1 MGRTA
6 LRRATVVLTAAL
18 VLTVTFSPV
27 AHAADAGLAAAMLD
41 TGDLPAG
48 FTPDAALTGPLTAQR
63 AHDLGLNPG
72 QSWSRNTS
80 IRTWLAPDGAV
91 VVEAAV
97 DAGTGDH
104 ARAGA
109 ASGVSTLKEQGATRQ
124 PVAGFDVYG
133 GFVGR
138 YFELMLPLARG
149 PYLFGL
155 HVLVPA
161 SSAGSAGR
169 LMSELGAAQVRKVPA
184 DTPDTARPSYAP
196 AAAGAVVGALLGYLL
211 LAYGV
216 GYLRNP
222 LRRKPW
228 RPRSRRPQLQPADAV
243 SDAVSGAVDGATDVS
258 EAAGRSSRVAVAR
271 LAVQL
276 AGLGLV
282 VYAADVFQVR
292 FWYAYLAAGLV
303 VVWAGGRFIR
313 PAGAGRGANRAIT
326 AGSHRVLVTV
336 MLVLA
341 SAMILFGLAAAVA
354 FGLCQVQPPGATV
367 QDLPRLPGLGL
378 SGLGTITVQD
388 LATGLAEAG
397 LGLLVLGA
405 VIFLVARRLGSADA
419 RRLMLRDPR
428 PPVLY
433 LRSFTDDRLRLWTA
447 TLGRPSLVERFTPRR
462 FGRFEE
468 VLVRH
473 LSRYGPVIA
482 VNPPGTR
489 LAPLRAARET
499 IEPANWQSAV
509 AGWMAHSALIVFL
522 APPSRVTQGLPW
534 ELRTVAEHGQL
545 DKALVVVPPVPA
557 EQLQARWRALEA
569 ACAGLWPFTV
579 ACPLA
584 DPRALVLAFRHGRW
598 DVATGD
604 TRTEWSYAAALDRVL
619 GGPRRPTAAAAGGP
633 RPGGRWGPL
642 TLPVAAL
649 IVMVAAVMAGA
660 GTWYAVNQAP
670 TARMAVTRHSVPPS
684 PVPSSPSL
692 RDGWTSSS
700 LTLTVAPS
708 SAPPTSAQ
716 PSSTP
721 PTSAQPSSTP
731 PATAQPSSTSPS
743 TAADAAVL
751 APAAARY
758 PGAAAIQAV
767 MSRYFQAVN
776 GRDYAA
782 YRATQS
788 PGIAMTA
795 SQFQAGFESTQ
806 DADVLVTGITT
817 APGGRPAADVTFTS
831 RQQPQDG
838 PEGESCTNWHVTMYF
853 DGSAGTYT
861 IGAPPNGYK
870 AAYQACPA

>member
-27 AHAADAGLAAAMLD
+27 AHAADAGLTAAMLD

-48 FTPDAALTGPLTAQR
+48 FTPDTALTGPLTAQR
-63 AHDLGLNPG
+63 ARDLGLNPG
-72 QSWSRNTS
+72 QSWSRDTS
-80 IRTWLAPDGAV
+80 VRTWLAAGGAV
-91 VVEAAV
+91 AVEAAV

-109 ASGVSTLKEQGATRQ
+109 ASGVSALKEQGATRE

-138 YFELMLPLARG
+138 YFELVLPLARG

-155 HVLVPA
+155 YVLVPA
-161 SSAGSAGR
+161 SSAGSADR

-184 DTPDTARPSYAP
+184 DTPDTARPSDAP
-196 AAAGAVVGALLGYLL
+196 AAAGAVIGALIGYLL
-211 LAYGV
+211 LVNGV

-228 RPRSRRPQLQPADAV
+228 RPRSRRVRPEPAGAD
-243 SDAVSGAVDGATDVS
+243 DGAVDGATDVS
-258 EAAGRSSRVAVAR
+258 AAARRSSGVAIGR
-271 LAVQL
+271 MAVQL
-276 AGLGLV
+276 AALGLV
-282 VYAADVFQVR
+282 AYAADVFQVR

-313 PAGAGRGANRAIT
+313 PAGAGRGTNRAIM

-336 MLVLA
+336 MLVVA
-341 SAMILFGLAAAVA
+341 SAMILFGLAATVA
-354 FGLCQVQPPGATV
+354 FGLYRIQPPGATV
-367 QDLPRLPGLGL
+367 QDLPGLPGLDL
-378 SGLGTITVQD
+378 SGLGTTTGQD
-388 LATGLAEAG
+388 LATGLAAAG

-433 LRSFTDDRLRLWTA
+433 LRSFTDDRLRLRTA

-462 FGRFEE
+462 FDRFEE

-489 LAPLRAARET
+489 LAPLGAARET

-522 APPSRVTQGLPW
+522 APPSRVTQGLHW

-557 EQLQARWRALEA
+557 EQLQARWRALGA
-569 ACAGLWPFTV
+569 ACAGLWPSTV
-579 ACPLA
+579 ARQLA
-584 DPRALVLAFRHGRW
+584 DQRTLVLAFRHGRW
-598 DVATGD
+598 DVATAD

-619 GGPRRPTAAAAGGP
+619 GGPRRPTPAAGGP
-633 RPGGRWGPL
+633 PPGGRWGPL

-649 IVMVAAVMAGA
+649 IVMLAAVMAGA
-660 GTWYAVNQAP
+660 GTWYAVDQAP
-670 TARMAVTRHSVPPS
+670 TARIAVTRHSVPPS

-692 RDGWTSSS
+692 QDGWTSSS
-700 LTLTVAPS
+700 LTLSVAP
-708 SAPPTSAQ
+708 
-716 PSSTP
+716 
-721 PTSAQPSSTP
+721 
-731 PATAQPSSTSPS
+731 
-743 TAADAAVL
+743 
-751 APAAARY
+751 
-758 PGAAAIQAV
+758 
-767 MSRYFQAVN
+767 
-776 GRDYAA
+776 
-782 YRATQS
+782 
-788 PGIAMTA
+788 
-795 SQFQAGFESTQ
+795 
-806 DADVLVTGITT
+806 
-817 APGGRPAADVTFTS
+817 
-831 RQQPQDG
+831 
-838 PEGESCTNWHVTMYF
+838 
-853 DGSAGTYT
+853 
-861 IGAPPNGYK
+861 
-870 AAYQACPA
+870 

>member
-27 AHAADAGLAAAMLD
+27 AHAADAGLTAAMLD

-63 AHDLGLNPG
+63 ARDLGLNPG
-72 QSWSRNTS
+72 QSWSRDTS
-80 IRTWLAPDGAV
+80 VRTWLAADGAV

-109 ASGVSTLKEQGATRQ
+109 AAGVSTLKEQGATRQ

-184 DTPDTARPSYAP
+184 DTPDTARPSDAP
-196 AAAGAVVGALLGYLL
+196 AAAGAVAGALIGYLL
-211 LAYGV
+211 LVNGV

-222 LRRKPW
+222 LRRKLW
-228 RPRSRRPQLQPADAV
+228 RPRSRRLQPEPADAV
-243 SDAVSGAVDGATDVS
+243 SDAVDGATDVS
-258 EAAGRSSRVAVAR
+258 AAAGRSSRVAVAR

-282 VYAADVFQVR
+282 AYAADVFQVR
-292 FWYAYLAAGLV
+292 YWYAYLAGGLV

-313 PAGAGRGANRAIT
+313 PAGAGRGANRAT
-326 AGSHRVLVTV
+326 MAGSYRVLVTV
-336 MLVLA
+336 MLVVA
-341 SAMILFGLAAAVA
+341 SAMILFGLAATVA
-354 FGLCQVQPPGATV
+354 FGLCQIQRPGATV
-367 QDLPRLPGLGL
+367 QDLPDLPGLGL
-378 SGLGTITVQD
+378 SGLGTTTVQD
-388 LATGLAEAG
+388 LATRLPEAG

-447 TLGRPSLVERFTPRR
+447 TLGRPSLIERFTPRR
-462 FGRFEE
+462 FDRFEE

-489 LAPLRAARET
+489 LAPLGAARET

-522 APPSRVTQGLPW
+522 APPSRVTQGLHW

-545 DKALVVVPPVPA
+545 DKALVVVPPLPA
-557 EQLQARWRALEA
+557 EQLQARWRALGA
-569 ACAGLWPFTV
+569 TCAGLWPFTV
-579 ACPLA
+579 ARPLA

-598 DVATGD
+598 DVATAD

-619 GGPRRPTAAAAGGP
+619 GGPRRPTPAAAGGP

-670 TARMAVTRHSVPPS
+670 AARIAVTRHYVPPS

-700 LTLTVAPS
+700 LTLSVAPPS
-708 SAPPTSAQ
+708 APPSAPPTSAQ

-721 PTSAQPSSTP
+721 P
-731 PATAQPSSTSPS
+731 
-743 TAADAAVL
+743 AAAAGAAVL

-767 MSRYFQAVN
+767 MSRYFQAIN
-776 GRDYAA
+776 SRDYAA

-788 PGIAMTA
+788 PGNAMTE

-806 DADVLVTGITT
+806 DADVIVTGITT